1 MIEILRIL
9 VPVDYQLSAKTF
21 LYYLKT
27 LKNKMYKVQALD
39 ISLYQI
45 EILKTDK
52 GLTIVNHQY
61 YTSNVVNVTF
71 SNLEKELKKHFA
83 PEDPKQYEIEFIN
96 SLRF

>member
-1 MIEILRIL
+1 MIEILKIL
-9 VPVDYQLSAKTF
+9 VPVDYQLSDKTF

-27 LKNKMYKVQALD
+27 LKNKLYKVQSLE

-61 YTSNVVNVTF
+61 YTSNVINVTF

-83 PEDPKQYEIEFIN
+83 PEDPKQLEFDFVQA
-96 SLRF
+96 LRF

>member
-1 MIEILRIL
+1 MIDILKIL

-27 LKNKMYKVQALD
+27 LNNKLYKVQALE

-61 YTSNVVNVTF
+61 YTSNVLNVTF

-83 PEDPKQYEIEFIN
+83 PQDPKQYEIDFIN